1 MRKET
6 KEFIIEYDKD
16 IDYIADLIKKL
27 EQEVDRILNFFEL
40 KNLKKKKKIKIWT
53 SRKAYQTHLEKYVPK
68 YYEWMNADTFD
79 GNINLLSIEEYRK
92 TREHSDITLEEFLE
106 NIIHEFVH
114 SCQQEINP
122 DSKNVEWFWE
132 TLATNLGNP
141 FDYTID
147 LKFNEDQLINDFNS
161 VPNNYEIVFTIGK
174 YLLENYSHEDIMRY
188 VRNPE
193 ILRKDARN
201 IFNEVKDRV
210 N

>member
-79 GNINLLSIEEYRK
+79 GNINLLSIEECRK

-132 TLATNLGNP
+132 ALATNLGNP

-161 VPNNYEIVFTIGK
+161 VPNNYEIAFTIGK

-201 IFNEVKDRV
+201 IFNEAKDRV

>member
-161 VPNNYEIVFTIGK
+161 VPNNYEIAFTIGK

>member
-122 DSKNVEWFWE
+122 DSKNVEWFWGA
-132 TLATNLGNP
+132 LATNLGNP

-161 VPNNYEIVFTIGK
+161 VPNNYEIAFTIGK

>member
-6 KEFIIEYDKD
+6 KELIIEYDKD

-27 EQEVDRILNFFEL
+27 EQEADRILNFFEL
-40 KNLKKKKKIKIWT
+40 KNLKKKKKIKIWI

-161 VPNNYEIVFTIGK
+161 VPNNYEIAFTIGK